1 MNTCKLNNVS
11 GYVLGG
17 SSHKF
22 LCSIRSCVAMDSNMK
37 KAFVKQKCKEFL
49 AFSSPEVRFLIDTA
63 TSSNKNSG
71 QVENAEV
78 RKLKYGNGSTET
90 EVRK

>member
-1 MNTCKLNNVS
+1 MACIKMKQPHSVLNQQIRIRDLF
-11 GYVLGG
+11 VLQH
-17 SSHKF
+17 SEQP
-22 LCSIRSCVAMDSNMK
+22 N
-37 KAFVKQKCKEFL
+37 
-49 AFSSPEVRFLIDTA
+49 
-63 TSSNKNSG
+63 G